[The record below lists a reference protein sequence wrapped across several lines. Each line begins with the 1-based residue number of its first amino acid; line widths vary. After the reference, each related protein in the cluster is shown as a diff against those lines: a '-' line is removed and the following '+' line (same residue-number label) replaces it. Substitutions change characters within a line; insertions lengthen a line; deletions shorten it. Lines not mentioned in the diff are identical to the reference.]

1 MVDEVPVLMMIVHQK
16 IFALDLSYANL
27 RNVKGVTN
35 EELEYQTAT
44 IEDATMPNAQK
55 YEDWHKSCEG
65 EGG

>member
-1 MVDEVPVLMMIVHQK
+1 MMIVHQK

-44 IEDATMPNAQK
+44 IEDATMPNGQK
-55 YEDWHKSCEG
+55 YEDWLKSCEG

>member
-16 IFALDLSYANL
+16 IFAPDLSYANL

-44 IEDATMPNAQK
+44 IEDATMPNGQK
-55 YEDWHKSCEG
+55 YEDWLKSREG